1 MLSFYQFLESQEKTE
16 EQPQVTQIRQ
26 RSIPVG
32 GFGGWK
38 IHLRTGLDDK
48 KREKAYKLVLK
59 IIENSGNKWQS
70 KILGGGEP
78 DEKDITIYCG
88 PKEEVNR
95 AARYIKNMPELY
107 DKLLP
112 PEPDSDVSK
121 GNIEI
126 LPKIYARFSASI
138 LNTAPYTFSQYGCKG
153 WSMLDSEMRNSGQ
166 ALMGMRIFDK
176 EQACKKS
183 ELVLTRLFG
192 KDFTG

>member
-1 MLSFYQFLESQEKTE
+1 MINFYQFLESQEPP
-16 EQPQVTQIRQ
+16 PQITQ

-48 KREKAYKLVLK
+48 KRNDAYKLVLK
-59 IIENSGNKWQS
+59 IIENSGNKWKS
-70 KILGGGEP
+70 KILGGGAP

-88 PKEEVNR
+88 PKEEVTK
-95 AARYIKNMPELY
+95 AAEAIKNMPELY
-107 DKLLP
+107 DMLEP
-112 PEPDSDVSK
+112 PDVRSDVSK

-138 LNTAPYTFSQYGCKG
+138 LNTSPYTFSQYGCKG

-166 ALMGMRIFDK
+166 ARMGMRIFDK

-183 ELVLTRLFG
+183 YIVLTKLFG

>member
-1 MLSFYQFLESQEKTE
+1 MITFKQFLENQEQKE
-16 EQPQVTQIRQ
+16 EQPQIKQ

-38 IHLRTGLDDK
+38 IHLRTGPDDK
-48 KREKAYKLVLK
+48 KREEAYKLVLK
-59 IIENSGNKWQS
+59 IIENSGNKWKS

-95 AARYIKNMPELY
+95 AAMYIKNMPELY
-107 DKLLP
+107 DKLEP

-138 LNTAPYTFSQYGCKG
+138 LNTSPYTFSQYGCKG
-153 WSMLDSEMRNSGQ
+153 WSMLYSEMLNSGQ
-166 ALMGMRIFDK
+166 ARMGNRIFDK
-176 EQACKKS
+176 EKACKKS
-183 ELVLTRLFG
+183 YLVLSKLFG
-192 KDFTG
+192 TDFTG

>member
-1 MLSFYQFLESQEKTE
+1 MINFYQFLESQEPP
-16 EQPQVTQIRQ
+16 PQIIQ

-38 IHLRTGLDDK
+38 IHLRTGPDDK
-48 KREKAYKLVLK
+48 KRNDAYNLVLK
-59 IIENSGNKWQS
+59 IIENSGNKWKS
-70 KILGGGEP
+70 KQLGGGEA

-95 AARYIKNMPELY
+95 AARYIKNMPKLY
-107 DKLLP
+107 DMLEP

-166 ALMGMRIFDK
+166 ARMGNRIFDK
-176 EQACKKS
+176 EEACKKS
-183 ELVLTRLFG
+183 RLVLTKLFG

>member
-1 MLSFYQFLESQEKTE
+1 MITFYQFLESQAP
-16 EQPQVTQIRQ
+16 QAPPPQVTQITQ

-48 KREKAYKLVLK
+48 KRNDAYKLVLK
-59 IIENSGNKWQS
+59 IIENSRNKWKS

-95 AARYIKNMPELY
+95 AAMYIKNMPELY
-107 DKLLP
+107 DMLEP
-112 PEPDSDVSK
+112 PDAGSDVSK

-126 LPKIYARFSASI
+126 LPKIYARFSASR
-138 LNTAPYTFSQYGCKG
+138 LNTSPYTFSQYGCKG

-166 ALMGMRIFDK
+166 ARMGNRIFDK
-176 EQACKKS
+176 EKACEKS

>member
-1 MLSFYQFLESQEKTE
+1 MITFYQFLESQAPP
-16 EQPQVTQIRQ
+16 PQGNKITQRPV
-26 RSIPVG
+26 PVG

-48 KREKAYKLVLK
+48 KREDAYKLVLK
-59 IIENSGNKWQS
+59 IIENSGNKWKS

-95 AARYIKNMPELY
+95 AAMYIKNMPELY
-107 DKLLP
+107 DKLKP
-112 PEPDSDVSK
+112 PDVGSDVSK

-138 LNTAPYTFSQYGCKG
+138 LNTSPYTFSQYGCKG
-153 WSMLDSEMRNSGQ
+153 WSMLYSEMLNSGQ
-166 ALMGMRIFDK
+166 ARMGNRIFDK
-176 EQACKKS
+176 EKACKKS
-183 ELVLTRLFG
+183 YVALTRLFG

>member
-1 MLSFYQFLESQEKTE
+1 MISFKQFLESQAP
-16 EQPQVTQIRQ
+16 PQGNKITQRAV
-26 RSIPVG
+26 PVG

-38 IHLRTGLDDK
+38 IHLRTGLDDE
-48 KREKAYKLVLK
+48 KRNDAYKLVLK
-59 IIENSGNKWQS
+59 IIENSGNKWKS

-107 DKLLP
+107 DMLEP
-112 PEPDSDVSK
+112 PDVGSDVSK

-138 LNTAPYTFSQYGCKG
+138 LNTSPYTFSQYGCKG
-153 WSMLDSEMRNSGQ
+153 WSMLYSEMLNSGQ
-166 ALMGMRIFDK
+166 ARMGNRIFDK
-176 EQACKKS
+176 EDACKKS
-183 ELVLTRLFG
+183 KLVLTRLFG